1 MSALNFQLLNQ
12 PGSAVLLFGYE
23 CYVVSDRGYEIGW
36 IQTENLLTSNI
47 IEFVIDLEEQRI
59 AALLPRWN
67 LRRFMQNN
75 VLLPL
80 EFQRIFFMQWQI
92 DNAAAL
98 GSDCLVD

>member
-47 IEFVIDLEEQRI
+47 IEFVIDLEE
-59 AALLPRWN
+59 
-67 LRRFMQNN
+67 
-75 VLLPL
+75 
-80 EFQRIFFMQWQI
+80 
-92 DNAAAL
+92 
-98 GSDCLVD
+98 